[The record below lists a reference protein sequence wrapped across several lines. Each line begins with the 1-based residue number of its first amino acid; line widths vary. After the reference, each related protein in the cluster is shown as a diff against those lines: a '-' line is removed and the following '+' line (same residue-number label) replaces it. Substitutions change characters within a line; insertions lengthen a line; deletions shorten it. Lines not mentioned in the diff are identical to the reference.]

1 MSADLFCRDGLSIL
15 KNEGLVTK
23 AANAVINTL
32 MLSPTYFVIHTNLI
46 NLLFELKRYLF

>member
-1 MSADLFCRDGLSIL
+1 MSEDLFYWDGLFIL

-32 MLSPTYFVIHTNLI
+32 MLSLTYFVIDTSLT
-46 NLLFELKRYLF
+46 L